1 VYGFMAQDDHDL
13 YLDPN
18 GSEQI
23 LSCTDT
29 GGDRCNLDTQYDF
42 TWLVSD
48 GTGWLPFG
56 TVGTLADAN

>member
-1 VYGFMAQDDHDL
+1 MAQDDHDL
-13 YLDPN
+13 YLLPN